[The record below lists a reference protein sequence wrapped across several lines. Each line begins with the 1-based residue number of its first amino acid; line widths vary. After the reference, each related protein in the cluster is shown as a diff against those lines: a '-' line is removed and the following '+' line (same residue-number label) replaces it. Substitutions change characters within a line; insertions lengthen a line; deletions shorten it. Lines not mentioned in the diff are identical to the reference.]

1 MASEQLTCIS
11 LLPQVSGLPTPD
23 LTWLLDGKPV
33 RQDSTHRMLVRENGV
48 HSLVI
53 EPVSARDA
61 GIYTCVATNRAGQNS
76 FVLELVVAG
85 RPGMHAQGERALSS
99 DPSVS
104 RTCSRQNSGPCQSS
118 WSEPGM
124 RPAKAR
130 RDCVSFP
137 RQQVGQSR
145 GSEQLCWVFLVLGP
159 KGFSGQRAPPS
170 VHEPAVCSACT
181 PLVKLPIVI
190 SSFNI

>member
-1 MASEQLTCIS
+1 MSLSVPREPGPTLRARLLWVERPILASEELTCIS

-23 LTWLLDGKPV
+23 LSWLLDGKPV

-61 GIYTCVATNRAGQNS
+61 GIYTCVAANRAGQNS

-85 RPGMHAQGERALSS
+85 RPGTHAQGERTLGS
-99 DPSVS
+99 
-104 RTCSRQNSGPCQSS
+104 TLSRQNSGPRQSS
-118 WSEPGM
+118 QSEPGM
-124 RPAKAR
+124 RPARAG

-137 RQQVGQSR
+137 HQQLGRSR
-145 GSEQLCWVFLVLGP
+145 GSERL
-159 KGFSGQRAPPS
+159 
-170 VHEPAVCSACT
+170 
-181 PLVKLPIVI
+181 
-190 SSFNI
+190 